1 MSDTHKSGRCPS
13 DPRPDPKGRCYG
25 SEGLVVRLKSML
37 GHHEIRLGPGCERLE
52 RFQHTLQYLKIEV
65 QDATRIKPRARE
77 DHASSTRGLSPGIL
91 CLGDWKF
98 AKGG

>member
-52 RFQHTLQYLKIEV
+52 RFQHTLQYLKIEGSRR
-65 QDATRIKPRARE
+65 DANQAAR
-77 DHASSTRGLSPGIL
+77 TRGPCVKHEGLISWHPLSWRLEIR
-91 CLGDWKF
+91 
-98 AKGG
+98 